1 MTFARHTT
9 PSTTP
14 TAPTTPSATIASLA
28 SVVSIVSVS
37 SIVLALLAG
46 CTPLTPNLDSQF
58 GNALGTLKRNQIVD
72 PEASASTDNPAQDGR
87 AVAEATSRYVKS
99 FNAPTPHQ
107 GAMIGATGGA
117 R

>member
-1 MTFARHTT
+1 MTFAKHTAAPT
-9 PSTTP
+9 TAMTP
-14 TAPTTPSATIASLA
+14 TAAIASFA
-28 SVVSIVSVS
+28 SVMSAVSIS

-58 GNALGTLKRNQIVD
+58 GNALGTLKRSQIVD
-72 PEASASTDNPAQDGR
+72 PEASASQDNPAQDGR
-87 AVAEATSRYVKS
+87 AAAEATSRYVKS

-107 GAMIGATGGA
+107 GALIGGSGGA